1 MSGSLIIVLIIVV
14 WLFVLAPL
22 LLRGQ
27 KPIRR
32 AGEAFDDT
40 RVLYQG
46 GTDVLPG
53 RRRPRLTPADVR
65 RSTEPEEDD
74 YEVVIAEEA
83 EEDVLLDD
91 DRPSRTLGGSTAA
104 SAFRGMFTRK
114 DQPADDEAADAQ
126 VAEVV
131 DGDIVHELEAPDAPE
146 TVDADES
153 EVATER
159 ADYYAD
165 DDDER
170 DAVYAYDDS
179 YVSPADLMYPD
190 TRDSNVVEVLE
201 EEPADDAA
209 ADAQD
214 DARADQL
221 DGELDD
227 ELSDEDIEF
236 AERRRGRGGYDPVAD
251 AEYTLTRYQ
260 RRQRTLIGLGAAVL
274 VTAILAFIL
283 GGWTWALAGIA
294 LAATAIYLVAL
305 RNQVRQEEALRHRRI
320 RQLRRASLGVR
331 NAADEELN
339 IPRNLRR
346 PGAVVLELDDES
358 PDFDYL
364 PVTESHFE
372 EDYEPAPRRGFR
384 RLDRISDD
392 RRAG

>member
-1 MSGSLIIVLIIVV
+1 VSGSLIIVLIIVV

-65 RSTEPEEDD
+65 RAHETEEDD
-74 YEVVIAEEA
+74 YEVVAA

-91 DRPSRTLGGSTAA
+91 DRPSRTFSGSTAA
-104 SAFRGMFTRK
+104 SAFKGMFTRK
-114 DQPADDEAADAQ
+114 EEPAEEKEE

-131 DGDIVHELEAPDAPE
+131 DGDIVHEIEAPEAGE
-146 TVDADES
+146 TAEHTDADES
-153 EVATER
+153 EVVTEDAR
-159 ADYYAD
+159 YDEE
-165 DDDER
+165 DDER

-190 TRDSNVVEVLE
+190 TRDSDVVEVLE

-209 ADAQD
+209 TDAQD
-214 DARADQL
+214 DACADQL
-221 DGELDD
+221 DSELDD

-283 GGWTWALAGIA
+283 GGWIWALAGIA